1 MQLGVILVV
10 FLQLCESTIEGF
22 KPLDWGERLSRGH
35 VFMYHHGCTSN
46 EVQFHD
52 MCRSCARLQ
61 GQAFRERTDR
71 ILQAR
76 AKLTLSLPQLFL
88 LCRRALFSSHG
99 SLQMSEQ
106 GRSKP
111 LIDNTDSG
119 PAGLFARAGNPSR
132 AVSVQPAAEAVTE
145 FVPGSEARFCEA
157 PGV

>member
-1 MQLGVILVV
+1 MQLDVILVV

-22 KPLDWGERLSRGH
+22 KPLDWGERLSQGH
-35 VFMYHHGCTSN
+35 LFMYHHGCTSN

-61 GQAFRERTDR
+61 GKAFRERTDR

-99 SLQMSEQ
+99 SLEMSVLWKKNEHCLHHPPHPSLHINQ
-106 GRSKP
+106 ERGR
-111 LIDNTDSG
+111 N
-119 PAGLFARAGNPSR
+119 
-132 AVSVQPAAEAVTE
+132 
-145 FVPGSEARFCEA
+145 
-157 PGV
+157 

>member
-1 MQLGVILVV
+1 MQLDVILVV

-22 KPLDWGERLSRGH
+22 KPLDWGERLSQGH
-35 VFMYHHGCTSN
+35 LFMYHHGCTSN

-61 GQAFRERTDR
+61 GKAFRERTDR

-88 LCRRALFSSHG
+88 LCRRALVSSHG
-99 SLQMSEQ
+99 SLEMSDQ
-106 GRSKP
+106 GAASHYRQSTM
-111 LIDNTDSG
+111 LT
-119 PAGLFARAGNPSR
+119 AGLFARAGNPSR

-145 FVPGSEARFCEA
+145 FVHGSEVQQ
-157 PGV
+157 PLTSVN